1 MAFDGIFTGTVVAE
15 LKSAVDSHI
24 DKIYQPSSS
33 EICLSFRKKGFFKR
47 LIISVKSGFQRI
59 HFTDMKLENPEKP
72 PMFCMLLRKHFSSA
86 RLIDVSQKGFERLI
100 EFTFESTNEMGDRV
114 NRRIVCELIGN
125 MSNVILLDE
134 NGKIIDALKRSDISA
149 ERIILSGAKYE
160 YPKTQD
166 KLDPKISDTEEI
178 LGKISELK
186 DLPLSKAI
194 LDKVGGIS
202 PLVAREIVFA
212 SGLDDKPVSET
223 RDISPLKKQIEK
235 LKTAF
240 NNPTPFML
248 IKDGSPFD
256 FSFFEINQ
264 YGNLCSKKRFSSFG
278 ELLDSFYMEREKVS
292 VRNRITGEVS
302 RLVENL
308 ISRAVKRMS
317 ARENELVLC
326 EKRDELRIKGELI
339 KANIGIIKSGQKSVV
354 VQNFYDENLSLIE
367 IKLDPALSPQNNA
380 SKYFKEY
387 KKKAVAAVTL
397 NKFIEDDKREIEYLS
412 SVAESLTR
420 CESVSDLNE
429 IKNELK
435 LSGYIRSV
443 SGKKQKSASASFKEY
458 KSPEGYRIIVGKNN
472 LQNDFITTKMA
483 SKNDMWFHTKNIHGS
498 HVVVFSQ
505 GGDLS
510 DETILFAAKLAAK
523 NSKASS
529 SSNVPVDYTQIRYVK
544 KPSGAK
550 PGMVIYTNNNTIF
563 VTPESD

>member
-134 NGKIIDALKRSDISA
+134 NGRIIDALKRSDISA

-160 YPKTQD
+160 YPKPQD

-186 DLPLSKAI
+186 GLPLSKAI

-202 PLVAREIVFA
+202 PLVAREIVFV
-212 SGLDDKPVSET
+212 SGLDDKPVSEIQ
-223 RDISPLKKQIEK
+223 DISPLKKQIEK

-240 NNPTPFML
+240 INPTPFML

-339 KANIGIIKSGQKSVV
+339 KANIGIIKPGQESVC

-397 NKFIEDDKREIEYLS
+397 NKFIEEDKREIEYLS

-443 SGKKQKSASASFKEY
+443 GGKKQKSASAYFKEY

-498 HVVVFSQ
+498 HVVVFSK

>member
-1 MAFDGIFTGTVVAE
+1 MI
-15 LKSAVDSHI
+15 
-24 DKIYQPSSS
+24 
-33 EICLSFRKKGFFKR
+33 
-47 LIISVKSGFQRI
+47 
-59 HFTDMKLENPEKP
+59 
-72 PMFCMLLRKHFSSA
+72 
-86 RLIDVSQKGFERLI
+86 
-100 EFTFESTNEMGDRV
+100 
-114 NRRIVCELIGN
+114 
-125 MSNVILLDE
+125 
-134 NGKIIDALKRSDISA
+134 
-149 ERIILSGAKYE
+149 
-160 YPKTQD
+160 
-166 KLDPKISDTEEI
+166 
-178 LGKISELK
+178 
-186 DLPLSKAI
+186 LPLSKAI

-212 SGLDDKPVSET
+212 SGLDGKPVSEIQ
-223 RDISPLKKQIEK
+223 DISPLKKQIEK

-264 YGNLCSKKRFSSFG
+264 YGNLCSKKSFSSFG

-339 KANIGIIKSGQKSVV
+339 KANIGIIKPGQESVC

-397 NKFIEDDKREIEYLS
+397 NKFIEEDKREIEYLS

-443 SGKKQKSASASFKEY
+443 GGKKQKSASASFKEY

-505 GGDLS
+505 GGNLS

>member
-134 NGKIIDALKRSDISA
+134 NGRIIDALKRSDISA

-160 YPKTQD
+160 YPKPQD

-212 SGLDDKPVSET
+212 SGLDDKPVSEIQ
-223 RDISPLKKQIEK
+223 DISPLKKQIEK

-264 YGNLCSKKRFSSFG
+264 YGNLCSKKSFSSFG

-339 KANIGIIKSGQKSVV
+339 KANIGIIKPGQKSVC
-354 VQNFYDENLSLIE
+354 VQNFYDENLGLIE

-443 SGKKQKSASASFKEY
+443 GSKKQKSASASFKEY
-458 KSPEGYRIIVGKNN
+458 KSPEDYRIIVGKNN

-505 GGDLS
+505 GGNLS